1 MDYEILK
8 KETMKHSNT
17 ELIVERYYRLK
28 YYLVEKDVP
37 ILPPSPEKQH
47 WSDLDILAVGE
58 DVLLISCK
66 DYLPGGKDIE
76 KVITNLD
83 NSEKYIKKEYKH
95 LRGKDFK
102 KIYVYGGGT
111 GKDTLSVL
119 KKKDKNI
126 EAIELKN
133 IFAMYLQKLDEDLS
147 KMNDGR
153 RDIPKGKRYTIIGE
167 QEGLDKF
174 CSFLLNNNYF
184 NDGAING
191 LLKNLKLE
199 ELSKPK

>member
-76 KVITNLD
+76 KVIENLE
-83 NSEKYIKKEYKH
+83 NSERYIMKEYKH
-95 LRGKDFK
+95 LRDKEFK

-111 GKDTLSVL
+111 GKEALTALE
-119 KKKDKNI
+119 KKDIK
-126 EAIELKN
+126 AIEIKDFFALYLKE
-133 IFAMYLQKLDEDLS
+133 LDNTLL
-147 KMNDGR
+147 KWNVGKY
-153 RDIPKGKRYTIIGE
+153 IPKGKRYTIIGE

-174 CSFLLNNNYF
+174 CSFLLNNNLI
-184 NDGAING
+184 NDGAINE
-191 LLKNLKLE
+191 LLGEKN